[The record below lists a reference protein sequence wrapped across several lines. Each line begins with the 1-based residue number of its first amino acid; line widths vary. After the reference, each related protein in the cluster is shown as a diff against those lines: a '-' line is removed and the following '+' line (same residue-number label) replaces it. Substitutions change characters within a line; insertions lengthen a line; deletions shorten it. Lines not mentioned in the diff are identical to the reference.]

1 VQRKVRRTVLTFTH
15 STRTR
20 REMLDEDKSPSIH
33 PFLPLPPSSPRPTTP
48 SPHTLCALIPA
59 ACSKPKV
66 AEKSLDSPI
75 NRHVTG
81 TYFGQVIPRV
91 LGGGD
96 VVAMA
101 RTGSGKTAAFL
112 APMVCRLVKAAKQ
125 DNVSG
130 GRRVSGLRGLVL
142 LPTRELALQT
152 FLFFKRYAKFTT
164 LSACLIAGG
173 ESIEAQFAALATNPE
188 VPKT

>member
-1 VQRKVRRTVLTFTH
+1 
-15 STRTR
+15 
-20 REMLDEDKSPSIH
+20 
-33 PFLPLPPSSPRPTTP
+33 
-48 SPHTLCALIPA
+48 
-59 ACSKPKV
+59 V
-66 AEKSLDSPI
+66 AE
-75 NRHVTG
+75 
-81 TYFGQVIPRV
+81 TYFRQVIPRV

-112 APMVCRLVKAAKQ
+112 APMACRLVEAAEH
-125 DNVSG
+125 DMIAG
-130 GRRVSGLRGLVL
+130 GRRVSGLRGLIL

-188 VPKT
+188 VGPHNLHYLYPTPYTLHPTPYTLHSTPYTLHPTPQALTLNPPRPGCRGNAW